1 MIIKKTAALLLSA
14 AALLTA
20 VGCSEE
26 QTVTPVTSEMAAAA
40 TTQPATTTRLVK
52 PAVLGESAELK
63 DVVFTVNELY
73 RSEYYGSQDG
83 TLSNVVFVDIT
94 ITNNTDEKINAH
106 MLSSYEIYI
115 EDEYHDSATLLA
127 LRSAQ
132 KQYGDE
138 LNLFTEGL
146 EPGETQSGIIPAELP
161 MNFTKAELFCLPM
174 GGSREHYDPSS
185 AITYTFTEDDLTPLA
200 KPTDESDE
208 KGEEDEEKSEE
219 KSEDN
224 KKSDK
229 DEKKNDNKKK
239 DEE

>member
-1 MIIKKTAALLLSA
+1 MNIKKTAALLVAA

-20 VGCSEE
+20 AGCNEE
-26 QTVTPVTSEMAAAA
+26 ESVKPITSEMAAVSA
-40 TTQPATTTRLVK
+40 TEPATTTRLIK

-63 DVVFTVNELY
+63 DVVFTVNELF

-83 TLSNVVFVDIT
+83 TLSNVIFVDIT
-94 ITNNTDEKINAH
+94 ITNNTEEKIDAH
-106 MLSSYEIYI
+106 MLSSYEFYI
-115 EDEYHDSATLLA
+115 NDELHDSATLLA

-161 MNFTKAELFCLPM
+161 VNFTKAELFCLPM

-185 AITYTFTEDDLTPLA
+185 AITYTFTENDLTELKRPA
-200 KPTDESDE
+200 SDVKIEETDE
-208 KGEEDEEKSEE
+208 
-219 KSEDN
+219 
-224 KKSDK
+224 
-229 DEKKNDNKKK
+229 KND
-239 DEE
+239 EG